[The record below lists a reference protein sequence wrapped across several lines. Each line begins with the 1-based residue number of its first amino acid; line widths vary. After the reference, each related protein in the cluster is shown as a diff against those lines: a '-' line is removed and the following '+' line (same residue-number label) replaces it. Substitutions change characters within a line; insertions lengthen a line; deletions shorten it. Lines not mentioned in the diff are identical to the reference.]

1 MAMSPDIVTD
11 LFDDSP
17 NPRRRRRHRP
27 GQPAPIDALP
37 AEWKSLAALWLHR
50 ASKNATACHWNT
62 LAADAGPQR
71 YTLAGQLLE
80 HLLDRGWVALTEDRR
95 HGAWWPS
102 RIEFR
107 HMPQL
112 RQALGLPDIDAQR
125 QIWVLRRTDLVQGDE
140 AGWSALIA
148 DLDALPPQRAVARA
162 DLLLALRRWRAEERC
177 GTRRDF
183 AQFARDTTKSVTDAE
198 WRWLERTTDLAAC
211 GIERH
216 TPLLLLAAPLRLR
229 LPTGIIDLGCSP
241 DFLAVTPAC
250 LDTAQLDGTTLERW
264 RLVENLTSFERVA
277 RQREAGTGV
286 VWLPGYPPGGWQ
298 TAMRRLLAL
307 APRGA
312 EIACDPDPA
321 GIGIALAAGALWE
334 ESGLPWH
341 PWWMNVDLLARLP
354 RRQALSAID
363 RDMLDRLQ
371 ARSLPTELTE
381 LAAWMQSHGEK
392 GEQEGYL

>member
-1 MAMSPDIVTD
+1 MSRDIVTD
-11 LFDDSP
+11 LLDNSP

-27 GQPAPIDALP
+27 GAPATIDTLP
-37 AEWKSLAALWLHR
+37 EEWKSLAAHWVHR
-50 ASKNATACHWNT
+50 ASKIATACRWNT
-62 LAADAGPQR
+62 LAADAEPQR
-71 YTLAGQLLE
+71 YTLAQQLLE
-80 HLLDRGWVALTEDRR
+80 HLLEMGWVVLIEERR

-102 RIEFR
+102 RIEFL

-112 RQALGLPDIDAQR
+112 RQALGLPDTDAQR
-125 QIWVLRRTDLVQGDE
+125 QQWEQRRTELVHGDE
-140 AGWSALIA
+140 PGWAALIA
-148 DLDALPPQRAVARA
+148 ELDALPAQRASARA
-162 DLLLALRRWRAEERC
+162 ELLLALRRWRAEERC

-198 WRWLERTTDLAAC
+198 WRWLEHATDLAAY

-229 LPTGIIDLGCSP
+229 MPTGLIDLGCSP

-250 LDTAQLDGTTLERW
+250 LTIAQLDGNTLERW
-264 RLVENLTSFERVA
+264 RLVENLTSFERVV
-277 RQREAGTGV
+277 RRREAGTGV

-307 APRGA
+307 APCAA

-321 GIGIALAAGALWE
+321 GIGIALAAGALWNE
-334 ESGLPWH
+334 TGLRWQPWR
-341 PWWMNVDLLARLP
+341 MNVDLLARLP

-371 ARSLPTELTE
+371 ALALPADLAE
-381 LAAWMQSHGEK
+381 LAAWMHTHGEK